1 MRIGIIS
8 DIHGDRTAL
17 ERALD
22 EMQPVDRVFCAGDL
36 VLQYRFSN
44 DIFDIVRR
52 RGIDTIRG
60 NHEEAILSSA
70 GAALRA
76 SGTIRPDNLSYL
88 EALPKLL
95 EMEIDGKHI
104 VMMHTSP
111 LDPTGGGRDL
121 RDGVA
126 PDEGAVR
133 FDTGADHLPE
143 SRADVLIV
151 GHTHH
156 PVVTW
161 AGQTL
166 VINPGSLGQ
175 SRDPYQPHL
184 RTYAILD
191 TSGWQASVQQFDL
204 PRET

>member
-8 DIHGDRTAL
+8 DIHGDITAL
-17 ERALD
+17 ERALV

-52 RGIDTIRG
+52 HGITTIRG

-76 SGTIRPDNLSYL
+76 SGVISPDNLSLL
-88 EALPKLL
+88 ERLPKLL
-95 EMEIDGKHI
+95 EMDIDGKHI

-121 RDGVA
+121 RDGLA
-126 PDEGAVR
+126 PDDGAVHV
-133 FDTGADHLPE
+133 DTGVDHLPE

-151 GHTHH
+151 GHTHR
-156 PVVTW
+156 PIITR
-161 AGQTL
+161 AGRML

-175 SRDPYQPHL
+175 SRDPDYPDL
-184 RTYAILD
+184 RTYAVLD
-191 TSGWQASVQQFDL
+191 TSRWEASVQSFHL
-204 PRET
+204 PSGT